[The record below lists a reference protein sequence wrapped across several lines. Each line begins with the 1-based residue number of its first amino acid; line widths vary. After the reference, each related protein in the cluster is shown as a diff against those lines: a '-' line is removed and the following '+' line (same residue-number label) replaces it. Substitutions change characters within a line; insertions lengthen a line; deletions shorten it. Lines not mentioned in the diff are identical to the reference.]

1 MPSRAMPFHLI
12 FGNIGNRARGSKTE
26 LYPAVPRCRL
36 RLLDHVVVEWRNAM
50 KNIFAAVTIITA
62 IAVTPTVVG
71 AQERLGD
78 GAMGAAAGA
87 LVFGPVGAV
96 AGGLVGYTA
105 GPDIARSWGLKR
117 HHHRHHHYAAQDRN
131 R

>member
-1 MPSRAMPFHLI
+1 MKKI
-12 FGNIGNRARGSKTE
+12 FSAIA
-26 LYPAVPRCRL
+26 
-36 RLLDHVVVEWRNAM
+36 
-50 KNIFAAVTIITA
+50 ITAA
-62 IAVTPTVVG
+62 IAVAPTMAA

-87 LVFGPVGAV
+87 VVFGPVGAI

-117 HHHRHHHYAAQDRN
+117 HRHHHRHYASQDRT